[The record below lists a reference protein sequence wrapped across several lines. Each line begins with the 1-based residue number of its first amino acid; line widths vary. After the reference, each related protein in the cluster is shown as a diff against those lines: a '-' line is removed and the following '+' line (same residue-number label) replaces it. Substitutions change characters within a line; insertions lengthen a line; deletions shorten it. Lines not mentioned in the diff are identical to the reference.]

1 MSLKVLIM
9 AAGTG
14 GHVFPGLAVASC
26 LQHKGAQVR
35 WLGTPHGLEN
45 RLVPKAGIELTAID
59 IAGVRGKGVTGWLA
73 LPGRVV
79 GAMVAAWRA
88 FRQDRPD
95 VVISMGGYVA
105 GPGGLVAKLMGI
117 PLILHEQNAIAGLTN
132 RWLAPW
138 AAKIFTGFPGVFKRG
153 VCVGNPVR
161 ADIASLDQ
169 PQLRWQD
176 RAGPVRVLIIG
187 GSLGARIFAERIPQ
201 ALAQLPA
208 GTSLQ
213 ITHQAG
219 RVLDEAKAH
228 YAKVTLPEGVA
239 VELVEFIDDM
249 AAAWAH
255 ADVAITRSGALTV
268 AELAAAGVGA
278 LLVPFALAVDDHQ
291 SANAAFLSD
300 AGAAWLLPETAA
312 TVERLAQWFGELDR
326 EALLQRAVRARA
338 LARTDAAEHVAEAC
352 WAVAA

>member
-14 GHVFPGLAVASC
+14 GHVFPGLAVAAR
-26 LQHKGAQVR
+26 LQDKGAHVR

-45 RLVPKAGIELTAID
+45 RLVPEAGIDLTAID
-59 IAGVRGKGVTGWLA
+59 IAGVRGKGVAGWLA
-73 LPGRVV
+73 LPSRVL

-95 VVISMGGYVA
+95 VVVSMGGYVA

-161 ADIASLDQ
+161 ADIKALDP
-169 PQLRWQD
+169 PQLRWED

-201 ALAQLPA
+201 ALAQLPT

-219 RVLDEAKAH
+219 RVLDEAKTH
-228 YAKVTLPEGVA
+228 YAAVSLPEGVR

-255 ADVAITRSGALTV
+255 ADVAITRAGALTV

-326 EALLQRAVRARA
+326 ESLLQRAVRARA
-338 LARTDAAEHVAEAC
+338 VARTDAAEHVAEAC